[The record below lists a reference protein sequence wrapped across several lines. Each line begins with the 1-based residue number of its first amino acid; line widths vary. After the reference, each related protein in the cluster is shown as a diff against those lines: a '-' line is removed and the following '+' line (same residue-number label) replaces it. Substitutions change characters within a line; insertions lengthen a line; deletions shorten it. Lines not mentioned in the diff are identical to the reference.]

1 MTSLQSPLRHSDHNV
16 RSTNGF
22 IQNIKKENIRTD
34 YKMVSFVVKSL
45 FNNVPLDRTVNII
58 LKQIYDGNEQR
69 ISISRN
75 EMKELLLLCT
85 KKVYLTFNGKI

>member
-1 MTSLQSPLRHSDHNV
+1 
-16 RSTNGF
+16 
-22 IQNIKKENIRTD
+22 
-34 YKMVSFVVKSL
+34 MVSFVVKSL

-58 LKQIYDGNEQR
+58 LKQIYDGNELR